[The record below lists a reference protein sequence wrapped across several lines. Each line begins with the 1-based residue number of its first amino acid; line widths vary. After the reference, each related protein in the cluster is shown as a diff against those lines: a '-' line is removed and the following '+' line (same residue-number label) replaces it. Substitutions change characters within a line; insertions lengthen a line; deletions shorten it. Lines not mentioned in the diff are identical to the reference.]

1 MAETVGVS
9 STYPVR
15 QWPFVQR
22 TRPQFEISDSDRP
35 AVAYKPDKSLPVVF
49 MDLELRDWV
58 VIAKGTVVAV
68 NSNGDLVP
76 ANGGATQTYTYT
88 VNDQNAGVIE
98 QNGSVAVA
106 GDTYSNPANTPVG
119 VAPADFFQ
127 DISNRYNNYKMNTI
141 ALGILCER
149 TVEVPYF
156 SWADLGT
163 PANLAAAQALVQTK
177 IGGAAY
183 DSAVT
188 AGAVPMTAAGAI
200 INGAFLKS
208 DPNGKLVPW
217 LDGTDSVTQIVG
229 QVLLVDSTYPK
240 DLLQFVET
248 YPFSEMAG
256 SETGGFPGHL
266 ADVGAIRSV
275 RLRLKF

>member
-1 MAETVGVS
+1 MSETVGIS

-35 AVAYKPDKSLPVVF
+35 AVAYKPDRSLPVVF
-49 MDLELRDWV
+49 MDLELRDWI

-68 NSNGDLVP
+68 NAAGDLVP
-76 ANGGATQTYTYT
+76 ANGGSAQTYTYT
-88 VNDQNAGVIE
+88 VNDQAAGVID
-98 QNGSVAVA
+98 QNGNLAVA
-106 GDTYSNPANTPVG
+106 GSTYTNASNIPVG

-156 SWADLGT
+156 SWVDLGS
-163 PANLAAAQALVQTK
+163 PVNLAAAQALVQTK
-177 IGGAAY
+177 IGGVAY
-183 DSAVT
+183 DSS
-188 AGAVPMTAAGAI
+188 AAASNALF
-200 INGAFLKS
+200 NGCMVKS
-208 DPNGKLVPW
+208 DPNGKYVPW
-217 LDGTDSVTQIVG
+217 IVGTDTDVTQIVG
-229 QVLLVDSTYPK
+229 QVLLVDSTFPK
-240 DLLQFVET
+240 DLLNFVQT

-266 ADVGAIRSV
+266 ADVGAIRAA
-275 RLRLKF
+275 RIRLKF